1 MTDEDRGILGFVV
14 GLTFGTLLG
23 AMSALLL
30 APQSGKKTRRQIR
43 RTAEEWSETAGERLQ
58 AAGDKLHDAA
68 DDARRLADD
77 AREIAGRSGE
87 RLAEKVEKGRK
98 RLKV

>member
-1 MTDEDRGILGFVV
+1 MSDEDRGILGFVV

-23 AMSALLL
+23 AVTALLL

-43 RTAEEWSETAGERLQ
+43 RTADDWSEVASDKLQ
-58 AAGDKLHDAA
+58 VAGDKLQEAA
-68 DDARRLADD
+68 DDARQLATD
-77 AREIAGRSGE
+77 ARQMAEKSGE
-87 RLAEKVEKGRK
+87 RIVEKVDKGRK

>member
-1 MTDEDRGILGFVV
+1 MSDEDRGILGFVV

-23 AMSALLL
+23 ALTALLL

-43 RTAEEWSETAGERLQ
+43 RTAGDLGDAASEKLQVAGEKLQ
-58 AAGDKLHDAA
+58 EAA
-68 DDARRLADD
+68 DDARQLASD
-77 AREIAGRSGE
+77 AREMAEKSGGRI
-87 RLAEKVEKGRK
+87 AEKVEKGRK

>member
-1 MTDEDRGILGFVV
+1 MSDEDRGILGFVV

-23 AMSALLL
+23 AATALLL

-43 RTAEEWSETAGERLQ
+43 RTADDWSDVASDKLQ
-58 AAGDKLHDAA
+58 VAGDKLQEAA
-68 DDARRLADD
+68 DDARQLASD
-77 AREIAGRSGE
+77 AREKAGKSGE
-87 RLAEKVEKGRK
+87 RMAEKVQKGRK